1 MSLSFIRGVLLLLSV
16 SLVSACYNPEMP
28 RQPRDKTKKVSLS
41 KEKVVEGYGII
52 EDNGYS
58 LPHVDPKYLVPPNRR
73 AEVEYN
79 GPEGAGTIVVDPF
92 AKFLYYV
99 RGDGSAIRYPIAVGR
114 EGRGFRGSATIQRKE
129 IWPGWTP
136 TANMLRTEPE
146 IYGPYRGGVPG
157 GLSSPLGAR
166 ALYLYR
172 NGADTRYRIHG
183 TNDLES
189 IGRKSSAGCIRMFNH
204 DIIELYEIVGYGTRV
219 KVRTLEE
226 SIAYEGAELA
236 RRNDELGEL
245 APATPVVNPDGT
257 ITVVRNFLP
266 IENN

>member
-1 MSLSFIRGVLLLLSV
+1 MLLLAV

-28 RQPRDKTKKVSLS
+28 RERKKRVNLAKT
-41 KEKVVEGYGII
+41 EMVEGYGII

-58 LPHVDPKYLVPPNRR
+58 LPHIDPKYLVPPNRR
-73 AEVEYN
+73 EVVQYT
-79 GPEGAGTIVVDPF
+79 GPESAGTIVVDPF

-99 RGDGSAIRYPIAVGR
+99 QGDGNAIRYPIAVGR

-129 IWPGWTP
+129 VWPGWTP
-136 TANMLRTEPE
+136 TANMLRSEPE
-146 IYGPYRGGVPG
+146 VYGPYRGGVPG

-172 NGADTRYRIHG
+172 GGADTRYRIHG

-204 DIIELYEIVGYGTRV
+204 DIIELYNIVGYGTHV

-226 SIAYEGAELA
+226 SIAYEGAEMA
-236 RRNDELGEL
+236 MRNDELGEL
-245 APATPVVNPDGT
+245 APATPVVNADGT
-257 ITVVRNFLP
+257 ITIVRNFIPLDQ
-266 IENN
+266 